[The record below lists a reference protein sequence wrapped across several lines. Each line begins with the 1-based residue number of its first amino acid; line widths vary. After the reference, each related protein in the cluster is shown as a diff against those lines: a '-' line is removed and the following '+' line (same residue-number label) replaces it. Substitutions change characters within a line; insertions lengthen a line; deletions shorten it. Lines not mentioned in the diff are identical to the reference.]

1 MEPVSKKIAF
11 QPEGIMLNSRFI
23 MILHAAGV
31 RTAAVRNNKLVFV
44 LSAFFLLIVMTIPCP
59 AAADAV
65 TATTDKQNQQNQPVV
80 SDKCAE
86 LTSRLDIDLK
96 EVVRAGCK
104 PSQAQISKLMDNPVG
119 NLVIISNQFNWIQL
133 KGSGF
138 EGSKDAYVYK
148 LIPTFP
154 ISLGDSWNLINRP
167 IFAVP
172 SVPVKKEVGQL
183 IGMSAAEVIHQP
195 ALLSTVRDPFGRTT
209 GFGDFTYVGLASPK
223 KPDRIGDGI
232 LVWGVGP
239 TLIFPTASEDVLGQ
253 GKYQAGPAAVAAYI
267 GKKWAFGLFPQ
278 HWWSF
283 TGDSDRNNT
292 STSNIQYFIYYNI
305 TDTVKIGM
313 SPNVTIDWKAES
325 GEQVTLPV
333 GLGVNWMTKMG
344 KLPVRLG
351 VEGYYS
357 IIHPHD
363 SMSSRLGVRFTITPV
378 IPTFLF

>member
-1 MEPVSKKIAF
+1 MSDNLFKRLQDTHSDAEKNICT
-11 QPEGIMLNSRFI
+11 GLI
-23 MILHAAGV
+23 ILA
-31 RTAAVRNNKLVFV
+31 
-44 LSAFFLLIVMTIPCP
+44 LSAFLILLIQVANPGT
-59 AAADAV
+59 AAAETVSSAP
-65 TATTDKQNQQNQPVV
+65 AKQNQPDQPA
-80 SDKCAE
+80 SADKCAE

-119 NLVIISNQFNWIQL
+119 NLVIISNQFNWTQL

-154 ISLGDSWNLINRP
+154 ISLGESWNLINRP
-167 IFAVP
+167 IFAAP

-183 IGMSAAEVIHQP
+183 IGMSASDIIHQP

-209 GFGDFTYVGLASPK
+209 GFGDITYVGLVSPK
-223 KPDRIGDGI
+223 KPDKAAEGI
-232 LVWGVGP
+232 FVWGVGP
-239 TLIFPTASEDVLGQ
+239 TLIFPTANEKVLGQ
-253 GKYQAGPAAVAAYI
+253 GKFQAGPSAVAAYV

-278 HWWSF
+278 HWWSYA
-283 TGDSDRNNT
+283 GDTDRAST

-363 SMSSRLGVRFTITPV
+363 SMSSRLGVRFTVTPV